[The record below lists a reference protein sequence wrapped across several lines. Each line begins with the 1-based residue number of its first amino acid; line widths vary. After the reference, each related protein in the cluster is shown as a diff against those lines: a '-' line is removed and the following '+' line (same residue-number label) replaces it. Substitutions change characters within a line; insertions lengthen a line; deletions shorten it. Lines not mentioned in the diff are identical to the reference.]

1 MFDHTLLDSAPARKA
16 LPVGYILEA
25 ALVGALMLFPLIYTE
40 GLPRTALETFIPM
53 PPPPPAAASPART
66 AQVRHERHLTAADI
80 LNSRPVIP
88 PTIKQIVDT
97 PEPPD
102 VASAMNA
109 IGVPGGTRD
118 GVPDGIFHSI
128 WSAGNPPPPP
138 PPAAT
143 QPRRRTPLP
152 VGGQVQAAKLIFGPV
167 PEYPPLARAARIQG
181 IVRLQAVISA
191 DGTIQHLTLISGHP
205 LLVDAAI
212 EAVTRW
218 RYRPTLLN
226 GEPVEVVTDIVVN
239 FTLAE

>member
-40 GLPRTALETFIPM
+40 GLPRRVFEGVIPM
-53 PPPPPAAASPART
+53 PPPPAAPAPAAR
-66 AQVRHERHLTAADI
+66 VRQERHVTAEEI
-80 LNSRPVIP
+80 LNSHLVIP
-88 PTIKQIVDT
+88 RTIKQVVDT

-102 VASAMNA
+102 VASAMNTF
-109 IGVPGGTRD
+109 GVPGGASD
-118 GVPDGIFHSI
+118 GVPDGIPQGI
-128 WSAGNPPPPP
+128 WSTGNLPPPPP
-138 PPAAT
+138 LAAT
-143 QPRRRTPLP
+143 RPRRRTPLP

-181 IVRLQAVISA
+181 IVHLQAVISA
-191 DGTIQHLTLISGHP
+191 DGTIQHLTLIAGHP
-205 LLVDAAI
+205 LLVDAAMQ
-212 EAVTRW
+212 AVARW

-239 FTLAE
+239 FTLAD